1 MQGSLDESAAK
12 FEDPDVLARVSDLE
26 RRVAALENLS
36 GVQPAL
42 KPDEVLL
49 RNLPPVPARSVPIVG
64 RALLGLAGAYLLRAI
79 AESGTAPRTATVIV
93 ALLYAGAWLVSP
105 IRTRGA
111 ETFRAIVYTV
121 TAALIFA
128 PLVWETTVRFQVLSP
143 AAAALVLVLF
153 VIAGNAVAWRR
164 NLDAIGRIAMLAG
177 AGTALGLLVATR
189 DLAPFTIALLAM
201 ALTAEYAACRDRL
214 TGERWIAAVSADA
227 SLLFLTYIL
236 TRPQGLP
243 EGYRAVPAVL
253 AVAIQA
259 AALAIYLGAFHS
271 VRLRAGSRSAW
282 FEVGQLS
289 AVFAISIGGALQV
302 TRGSAAAIVGGFC
315 MLSGAGAYLTA
326 LVLLDRRTGRRN
338 FYAYATWGLALLLA
352 GGAILFSGIVLT
364 AIWSALAIL
373 AMTVGRRTGLVVLRA
388 HASVYM
394 ALLEWFPGCCDFAC
408 RRASH
413 PRPACR
419 RSPPPPSWP
428 RAPWRCVMRH
438 PTRIPDNR
446 GPNPRRDR
454 LRLAVL
460 EHAGDWLGSAG
471 RAETEPRRSGG
482 SSHFPAVR
490 RRDRSCFGRCALGA
504 RRAFVVAIRGH
515 AVWRGPAAVR
525 GFPDRQS
532 GGLGVIVARLRQH
545 SYSSTPMPPGSPH
558 AALLAHFSLNDPSRP
573 SNQAR
578 VPEPKPGSAPL
589 FRHRRSCS

>member
-49 RNLPPVPARSVPIVG
+49 RNLPPVPAGSVPIVG

-259 AALAIYLGAFHS
+259 AALAIYLGSISFRTLA
-271 VRLRAGSRSAW
+271 RGLEIAW

-394 ALLEWFPGCCDFAC
+394 AGAAVVSGLLRFCLSASVAPATRLSALAPAAVLAAC
-408 RRASH
+408 AVALCYAASG
-413 PRPACR
+413 AT
-419 RSPPPPSWP
+419 
-428 RAPWRCVMRH
+428 
-438 PTRIPDNR
+438 PTIAVRIPAAIA
-446 GPNPRRDR
+446 GGLLCWSMLAIGSGALAALKLNPGALAA
-454 LRLAVL
+454 LRTFLLCAVAIGVALAG
-460 EHAGDWLGSAG
+460 ARWG
-471 RAETEPRRSGG
+471 RAELLWLQYAVMLSG
-482 SSHFPAVR
+482 
-490 RRDRSCFGRCALGA
+490 
-504 RRAFVVAIRGH
+504 
-515 AVWRGPAAVR
+515 
-525 GFPDRQS
+525 
-532 GGLGVIVARLRQH
+532 
-545 SYSSTPMPPGSPH
+545 
-558 AALLAHFSLNDPSRP
+558 AALLLFEDFPIGSPAVLALSLLAYGSTLILLPRC
-573 SNQAR
+573 R
-578 VPEPKPGSAPL
+578 LVPLTP
-589 FRHRRSCS
+589 RS